1 MLVQRIDHDEG
12 PKPTFCSIP
21 EDLQDVIAASPA
33 VASLLPGIMRAMAV
47 EIEKATHTHVAS
59 ADLPQHETSW
69 TVEAAARKVVT
80 DISKGLG
87 QHLALSC
94 RPQSSAISRK
104 QGRAPA
110 EAHALASKPPIAG
123 QLDGPQL
130 RLKLLGTPQVSLDGV
145 RLRAL
150 ERCNRAALIL
160 YILALHRQ
168 GLSVER
174 LAAYIA
180 SESSDIDA
188 FDTDAGM
195 KLGAVRTFI
204 WRLRRTACWP
214 DIVVSPGELSAPQNR
229 YRLPDNTTCDVWEF
243 ESNLDGAAGLAV
255 RASIEPWTADQ
266 AAALR
271 QNAILLYGGEFCKGV
286 GAGAI
291 AHAAGYLHHRYVQAV
306 MQQAIYWKDKALTL
320 REIRRESNR
329 VGDLSVEE
337 EKAWLEAL
345 SNYRLAAQ
353 VEPYDESA
361 HEGVLLCRK
370 QLARSSPVQK
380 RSRSG

>member
-1 MLVQRIDHDEG
+1 MLVQRFDHEEG
-12 PKPTFCSIP
+12 PRPTVCSIP
-21 EDLQDVIAASPA
+21 DDLQDVIAASPA
-33 VASLLPGIMRAMAV
+33 IASLLPGIMRAMAS
-47 EIEKATHTHVAS
+47 EIEKSTHTHAAS
-59 ADLPQHETSW
+59 AGLPQHEASW
-69 TVEAAARKVVT
+69 NVETVARKVVT
-80 DISKGLG
+80 DISRGLG
-87 QHLALSC
+87 RHLALSC
-94 RPQSSAISRK
+94 RPQSSGIARK
-104 QGRAPA
+104 QERAPA
-110 EAHALASKPPIAG
+110 GGPALASEPPLVDHLG
-123 QLDGPQL
+123 GPQL
-130 RLKLLGTPQVSLDGV
+130 RLKLLGTPEVTLDGV

-180 SESSDIDA
+180 SESSEIDA

-195 KLGAVRTFI
+195 RLGAVRTFI

-214 DIVVSPGELSAPQNR
+214 DIVVSPGELSACQNR

-243 ESNLDGAAGLAV
+243 ESNLERAAGLAV
-255 RASIEPWTADQ
+255 RASIEPWAADQ

-291 AHAAGYLHHRYVQAV
+291 AHAAGYLHHRYLQAV
-306 MQQAIYWKDKALTL
+306 MQQATYWKDKALTL
-320 REIRRESNR
+320 RDLRCESNR
-329 VGDLSVEE
+329 VGDPRVEE

-361 HEGVLLCRK
+361 HEGVLLCHK
-370 QLARSSPVQK
+370 QLARSSQVK
-380 RSRSG
+380 RRSRSG

>member
-1 MLVQRIDHDEG
+1 MRVQHFDHEEG

-21 EDLQDVIAASPA
+21 DDLQDVIAAWPA
-33 VASLLPGIMRAMAV
+33 IASVLPGIMRAMAA
-47 EIEKATHTHVAS
+47 EIENAARTQVAC
-59 ADLPQHETSW
+59 ADLPQHEASW
-69 TVEAAARKVVT
+69 TAETVARKVVT
-80 DISKGLG
+80 DISRGLG
-87 QHLALSC
+87 WHLALSC
-94 RPQSSAISRK
+94 RPQSSAIARK
-104 QGRAPA
+104 QARTPA
-110 EAHALASKPPIAG
+110 GAHARASKPPVVDH
-123 QLDGPQL
+123 LDGPQL
-130 RLKLLGTPQVSLDGV
+130 RLKLLGTPEVTLDGV

-180 SESSDIDA
+180 SESSEIDA

-204 WRLRRTACWP
+204 WRLRRTARWP

-243 ESNLDGAAGLAV
+243 ESNLERAAGLAV
-255 RASIEPWTADQ
+255 RASIEPWAADQ

-306 MQQAIYWKDKALTL
+306 MQQATYWKDKALTL
-320 REIRRESNR
+320 REFRSESNR
-329 VGDLSVEE
+329 AGDPSVEE

-345 SNYRLAAQ
+345 SNYWLAAQ
-353 VEPYDESA
+353 VEPYEEA
-361 HEGVLLCRK
+361 AYAGAILCQSHLGQR
-370 QLARSSPVQK
+370 QGIQK
-380 RSRSG
+380 TLT